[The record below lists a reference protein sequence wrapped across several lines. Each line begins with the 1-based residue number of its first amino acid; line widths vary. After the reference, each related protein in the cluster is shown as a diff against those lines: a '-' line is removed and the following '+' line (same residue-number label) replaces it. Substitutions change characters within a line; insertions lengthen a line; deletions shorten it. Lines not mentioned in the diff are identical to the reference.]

1 MYTRNEKK
9 SDKTN
14 SASEQA
20 NKQGSKRVN
29 MRVRDGGM
37 DVVTDS
43 ESEGKEMEGGNNDRE
58 GREKMERKKLSK

>member
-43 ESEGKEMEGGNNDRE
+43 ESEGKEME
-58 GREKMERKKLSK
+58 RK